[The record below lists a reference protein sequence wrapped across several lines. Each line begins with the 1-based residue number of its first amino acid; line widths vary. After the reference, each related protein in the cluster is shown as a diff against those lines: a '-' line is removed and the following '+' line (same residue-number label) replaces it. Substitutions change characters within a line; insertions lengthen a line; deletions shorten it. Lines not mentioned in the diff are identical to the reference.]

1 MATAV
6 LHAISTQKADKLKSL
21 EAQILSMV
29 YMIKVNVSI
38 TNISADRFWDA
49 RKPIPQIQI
58 NTNLNLIGM
67 EKKTDDTLE
76 VPFILTINYN
86 PSISQL
92 SLKGKAY
99 VTCDSKSE
107 LEKVYK
113 DYEEKKPPPQVIVQ
127 SISNV
132 AFIEAVLISRAL
144 NIPPP
149 IPLPQIPG
157 TKPPTESHPKVD
169 YSA

>member
-1 MATAV
+1 M
-6 LHAISTQKADKLKSL
+6 LR
-21 EAQILSMV
+21 
-29 YMIKVNVSI
+29 VNVSV
-38 TNISADRFWDA
+38 TNISADRFWDIK
-49 RKPIPQIQI
+49 KPIPQIQI

-67 EKKTDDTLE
+67 EKKSEDSLE

-86 PSISQL
+86 PSIAQL
-92 SLKGKAY
+92 SMKGKAY
-99 VTCDSKSE
+99 VTGDKVE

-113 DYEEKKPPPQVIVQ
+113 DYEEKKPPPPVIVQ

-132 AFIEAVLISRAL
+132 VFIESVVVSRAL

-149 IPLPQIPG
+149 IPLPQIPEA
-157 TKPPTESHPKVD
+157 KPPSEKTTKVD